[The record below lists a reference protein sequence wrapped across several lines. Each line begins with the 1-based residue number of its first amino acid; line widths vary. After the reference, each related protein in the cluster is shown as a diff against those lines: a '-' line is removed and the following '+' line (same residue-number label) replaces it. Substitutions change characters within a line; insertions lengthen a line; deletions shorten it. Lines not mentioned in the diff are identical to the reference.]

1 MARIP
6 GIEPHQAGLFTRLV
20 FWLTR
25 RKIGKLSGHQR
36 LIEPVQ
42 ITAHH
47 PRLLRAYGQMEMG
60 QEAAT
65 SVPAHLKALADI
77 KTATLIGC
85 PF

>member
-1 MARIP
+1 MARMP

-25 RKIGKLSGHQR
+25 RKIGQLAGRPR
-36 LIEPVQ
+36 LVEPVK

-47 PRLLRAYGQMEMG
+47 PRLLRGYGQMEMA

-65 SVPAHLKALADI
+65 TVPAHLKALADI
-77 KTATLIGC
+77 KTALLIGC

>member
-25 RKIGKLSGHQR
+25 RKIGKITGRPR
-36 LIEPVQ
+36 LVEPVK

-47 PRLLRAYGQMEMG
+47 PRLLRAYGQMEVG

-65 SVPAHLKALADI
+65 TVPVHLKALADI
-77 KTATLIGC
+77 KTAMLIGC